1 MKKFKFARRCDVSN
15 EGMNEGWVIGD
26 GVMYIKSETE
36 AEKWAI
42 ENGYA
47 SIEDALD
54 EDAIYWTEWEEIE
67 DDDEWYESD
76 YQDGRDAVL
85 VSE

>member
-47 SIEDALD
+47 NIEDALD

-76 YQDGRDAVL
+76 HQDGRDAVL